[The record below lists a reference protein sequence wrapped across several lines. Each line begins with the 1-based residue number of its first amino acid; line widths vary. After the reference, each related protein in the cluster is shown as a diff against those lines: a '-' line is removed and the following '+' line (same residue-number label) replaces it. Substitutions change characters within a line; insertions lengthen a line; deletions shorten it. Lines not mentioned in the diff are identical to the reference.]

1 MLRTCG
7 LFINV
12 NQTIFDR
19 SDEMVDLDLSSTYK
33 DRLLR
38 VSRPTAG
45 GVSEIGTS
53 DFNAIPVSG
62 EGNPDMKRTGVL

>member
-1 MLRTCG
+1 
-7 LFINV
+7 
-12 NQTIFDR
+12 
-19 SDEMVDLDLSSTYK
+19 MVDVDLSSTYK

-53 DFNAIPVSG
+53 NFNAILGSG
-62 EGNPDMKRTGVL
+62 EGVPDMKRTGVL